1 MPLFSQHNRHGRDA
15 SAYRADR
22 DAQASHPAERAGHV
36 APQNAQSAHGAIP
49 AAPVVRRGVA
59 PQPAASAT
67 ASILLKRYRP
77 LRTRAQ
83 GGFGSVEVCL
93 DSRLQRRVAIKRI
106 PLAAPLD
113 TTPED
118 ARADAL
124 AEARTASLL
133 QHPNIVTVIDFAYD
147 SAYAYLVMEYVDGM
161 SLEEFLAAVDG
172 NSLTYD
178 ECACIADALVQAL
191 QFAHENGVL
200 HLDIKPANVL
210 IDRSGHVKLTD
221 FGMATLTSAAGF
233 GGARGGTIGYMPPEQ
248 LRGETVDER
257 SDIFAL
263 AAVLY
268 ESLCAT
274 APFRAGAP
282 ADSLKRIDKGVI
294 YPSSLLADIP
304 ENSEEA
310 LLCALSPDPAE
321 RMASVADFGDW
332 FLPNLGSAR
341 EGRKSLARMIEK
353 LTADTEDEDAAEDA
367 QATGHR
373 RVWELDPAEGY
384 LGSRTPHARRIVT
397 GIVGGV
403 ATAACI
409 MPVLATMGL
418 DERTGL
424 LAALAI
430 GVAGGIAPQIGS
442 VLVAT
447 GFLMMVFNATNL
459 IAVLPAAVVFLALF
473 AGWWYAWGRV
483 LPAASA
489 ALTACM
495 AAAAATGNPLILAG
509 PAAAF
514 AAYLLP
520 PLPAAVSSGLGA
532 LLSRWLVLAL
542 QAGGALE
549 TGPAFASLAD
559 PPFLIGVVLVAAA
572 AAATS
577 AALGR
582 HAQNMLDARGSTMF
596 GAACAA
602 MGIMVVL
609 LLALANPMEIAGGST
624 TYIAEILGAGTLSS
638 IIIGMCVYLMGYRR
652 NLSEGD

>member
-1 MPLFSQHNRHGRDA
+1 M
-15 SAYRADR
+15 
-22 DAQASHPAERAGHV
+22 
-36 APQNAQSAHGAIP
+36 
-49 AAPVVRRGVA
+49 
-59 PQPAASAT
+59 
-67 ASILLKRYRP
+67 
-77 LRTRAQ
+77 
-83 GGFGSVEVCL
+83 
-93 DSRLQRRVAIKRI
+93 AIKRI

-282 ADSLKRIDKGVI
+282 ADSLKRISKGVI

-304 ENSEEA
+304 QNSEEA

-321 RMASVADFGDW
+321 RMASVAEFGDW
-332 FLPNLGSAR
+332 FLPNLGNAR

-353 LTADTEDEDAAEDA
+353 LTADPEDESTA
-367 QATGHR
+367 QNPQLTGRH

-384 LGSRTPHARRIVT
+384 LGSRTPHARRVA
-397 GIVGGV
+397 VGAVSGV
-403 ATAACI
+403 ATALACAPMLQAMGI
-409 MPVLATMGL
+409 ALEPSVLA
-418 DERTGL
+418 
-424 LAALAI
+424 AIAI
-430 GVAGGIAPQIGS
+430 GAAGGIAPQMGS
-442 VLVAT
+442 ALVAT

-459 IAVLPAAVVFLALF
+459 LAALPVGAVFLALF
-473 AGWWYAWGRV
+473 AGWWYTWGRT

-489 ALTACM
+489 ALTACL
-495 AAAAATGNPLILAG
+495 ALAAATRHPLILAG
-509 PAAAF
+509 PVAAF
-514 AAYLLP
+514 AGSFLAPGAAAISCGLGTLFAPWLVSALDAGGVLATSTALAALAQP
-520 PLPAAVSSGLGA
+520 PLLVGIALTAATAAASSGILVRHEERVRDARGGA
-532 LLSRWLVLAL
+532 LLPVAC
-542 QAGGALE
+542 
-549 TGPAFASLAD
+549 
-559 PPFLIGVVLVAAA
+559 VV
-572 AAATS
+572 T
-577 AALGR
+577 
-582 HAQNMLDARGSTMF
+582 
-596 GAACAA
+596 
-602 MGIMVVL
+602 GIMVVL
-609 LLALANPMEIAGGST
+609 LLGLANPMEIAAGNT
-624 TYIAEILGAGTLSS
+624 AYVAQILGAGALSS
-638 IIIGMCVYLMGYRR
+638 IITSMCVYLLGYRR
-652 NLSEGD
+652 NLPEGDRS

>member
-1 MPLFSQHNRHGRDA
+1 MPFFSQHTRPPRGA
-15 SAYRADR
+15 SAQRA
-22 DAQASHPAERAGHV
+22 AAPGAPG
-36 APQNAQSAHGAIP
+36 APQ
-49 AAPVVRRGVA
+49 AAPAPPFTRRTPA
-59 PQPAASAT
+59 PQPAPGAT

-77 LRTRAQ
+77 LHTRAQ

-248 LRGETVDER
+248 LHGETVDER

-263 AAVLY
+263 ATVLY

-282 ADSLKRIDKGVI
+282 ADSLKRITKGVI

-332 FLPNLGSAR
+332 FLPNLGNAR

-353 LTADTEDEDAAEDA
+353 LTADPEDEATAENP
-367 QATGHR
+367 QLTGRH

-384 LGSRTPHARRIVT
+384 LGSRTPHARRVAVGVVS
-397 GIVGGV
+397 GI
-403 ATAACI
+403 ATALACAPI
-409 MPVLATMGL
+409 LQTMGIAMQPSV
-418 DERTGL
+418 

-430 GVAGGIAPQIGS
+430 GAAGGIAPQMGS
-442 VLVAT
+442 ALVAT

-459 IAVLPAAVVFLALF
+459 LAALPAAAVFLALF
-473 AGWWYAWGRV
+473 VGWWYTWGRT

-489 ALTACM
+489 ALTACL
-495 AAAAATGNPLILAG
+495 AFAATTHDPLILAG
-509 PAAAF
+509 PVAAF
-514 AAYLLP
+514 AGYALAPGAAAISCGLGTLFAPWLVSALDAGGMLETSTAFAALAQP
-520 PLPAAVSSGLGA
+520 PLLAGIALTAATAAASSGILGRHEKRVRDARGGA
-532 LLSRWLVLAL
+532 LLPVAC
-542 QAGGALE
+542 
-549 TGPAFASLAD
+549 
-559 PPFLIGVVLVAAA
+559 VV
-572 AAATS
+572 T
-577 AALGR
+577 
-582 HAQNMLDARGSTMF
+582 
-596 GAACAA
+596 
-602 MGIMVVL
+602 GIMVVL
-609 LLALANPMEIAGGST
+609 LLGLANPMEIAAGNT
-624 TYIAEILGAGTLSS
+624 AYVAQILGAGALSS
-638 IIIGMCVYLMGYRR
+638 IITGMCVYLLGYRR
-652 NLSEGD
+652 DLPEGDRS